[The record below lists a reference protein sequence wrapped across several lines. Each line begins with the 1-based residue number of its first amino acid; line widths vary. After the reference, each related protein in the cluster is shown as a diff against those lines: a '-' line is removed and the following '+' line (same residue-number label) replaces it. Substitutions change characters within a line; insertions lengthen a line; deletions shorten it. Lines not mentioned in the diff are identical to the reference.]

1 MPVKLTGMNI
11 RLAPLALSASLAIFA
26 AAAVAQQAPPPP
38 LQEQPG
44 PGGPQGPEAPQDQ
57 PAPPAPHGLPGVDPH
72 EGLVTPPDQL
82 PKVQRGE
89 RTHNLD
95 FLFGALRVAPDDV
108 SAKAVEDRIW
118 AVWTAAGNETTNL
131 LMSRAKKAMDD
142 KDYDLALK
150 VLGAILE
157 IKPDFTEAWNRRAT
171 VYFMKKDYAN
181 SLADISKVL
190 QREPRHFGALSG
202 LGLIMQDVGDDKR
215 ALDAYRK
222 ALEVYPRL
230 KGMDEKV
237 KNLKEKVEGRDI

>member
-1 MPVKLTGMNI
+1 MLVKLTGMHI
-11 RLAPLALSASLAIFA
+11 RLASLALSASLAIFA
-26 AAAVAQQAPPPP
+26 TAAVAQPAPP

-44 PGGPQGPEAPQDQ
+44 PGGPPDQQVPQDQ
-57 PAPPAPHGLPGVDPH
+57 PAPPAPHGLPGGDPH

-82 PKVQRGE
+82 PKIQRGDRNRNIE
-89 RTHNLD
+89 
-95 FLFGALRVAPDDV
+95 FLFGALKVAPDDA

-171 VYFMKKDYAN
+171 VYFMKRDYAN

-202 LGLIMQDVGDDKR
+202 LGIIMQEVGDDKR

-230 KGMDEKV
+230 KGMEEKV

>member
-1 MPVKLTGMNI
+1 MPAKLVGMKPA
-11 RLAPLALSASLAIFA
+11 RLAISAIFA
-26 AAAVAQQAPPPP
+26 ILATAAVAQLAPPP
-38 LQEQPG
+38 QEQPG
-44 PGGPQGPEAPQDQ
+44 DPQGPPQDQ
-57 PAPPAPHGLPGVDPH
+57 PAPPPAGPRLPGVDPH

-82 PKVQRGE
+82 PKIQRGE
-89 RTHNLD
+89 RNRNIE
-95 FLFGALRVAPDDV
+95 FLFGALKVAPDEA

-118 AVWTAAGNETTNL
+118 AVWTSAGNETTNL

-171 VYFMKKDYAN
+171 VYFMKKDYTN
-181 SLADISKVL
+181 SLADISNVL

-202 LGLIMQDVGDDKR
+202 LGLIMQEVGDDKR

-230 KGMDEKV
+230 KGMEEKV